1 MASFILA
8 TFKAAKKTE
17 ISQLSRLI
25 KHTKDN
31 SKRDFTTALGNSLHN
46 FPPTRVIFNKE
57 CGTGK
62 ARSSSSQA

>member
-8 TFKAAKKTE
+8 TLKEAKKME
-17 ISQLSRLI
+17 ISLLSRLI
-25 KHTKDN
+25 KPTKDN
-31 SKRDFTTALGNSLHN
+31 SKRDFTTALGNSQHN

-57 CGTGK
+57 CVTGK